1 MRGWGAGR
9 LNVVF
14 PRDSAVWT
22 KQRERLLGAGGALL
36 VTPAA
41 LEAAETIEAHRK
53 AGVTDY

>member
-1 MRGWGAGR
+1 MGGGKVERCLSAG
-9 LNVVF
+9 LN
-14 PRDSAVWT
+14 SAVWT